1 MQKQIYIIKAT
12 GEKEEFNA
20 QKLRDSL
27 ARASAKPEAVENIVE
42 TIERELK
49 ENATTKDIYK
59 HAFELLGKEE
69 IPAAARYS
77 LRRAVMELG
86 PTGFPFEQ
94 FVAEIFRSK
103 GFETTTDYIAKGE
116 CADHEI
122 DIVAWNK
129 EKLIFVEAK
138 FHNELGIKSDLKIA
152 LYIKA
157 RWDDLANQ
165 EFECPNPPSRSFG
178 VARKMS
184 EGWLITNTKFSESAV
199 KYAKC
204 RNMKLAGWNY
214 PEKGNLQDLIEEAN
228 LHPITCLNSSTPSD
242 EKLLM
247 QAGIVLCKQARDNPD
262 ILKQAGLS
270 DEKISRMLSEIDLIQ
285 K

>member
-1 MQKQIYIIKAT
+1 MHKPIYIIKAT
-12 GEKEEFNA
+12 GEREEFSP

-27 ARASAKPEAVENIVE
+27 TRAGADQEAIEKIVVQ
-42 TIERELK
+42 IEKELK
-49 ENATTKDIYK
+49 DGASTKDIYR
-59 HAFELLGKEE
+59 HAFGLLGKEE
-69 IPAAARYS
+69 QSPAAARYS

-94 FVAEIFRSK
+94 FVAEIFRAK
-103 GFETTTDYIAKGE
+103 GFETTTDFIAKGE

-122 DIVAWNK
+122 DIVAWDK
-129 EKLIFVEAK
+129 DRLIFIEAK

-157 RWDDLANQ
+157 RWDDLVNQ
-165 EFECPNPPSRSFG
+165 EFDEFG
-178 VARKMS
+178 SKKKMS
-184 EGWLITNTKFSESAV
+184 EGWLITNTKFSESAI

-204 RNMKLAGWNY
+204 QNMKLVGWNY
-214 PEKGNLQDLIEEAN
+214 PEKGNLQDLIEEAH
-228 LHPITCLNSSTPSD
+228 LHPITCLNTTTPSD

-270 DEKISRMLSEIDLIQ
+270 DEKISRMLEEINIIQ